1 MNPEEFDGLLP
12 PWALLACGAIG
23 DLYDDRLDDA
33 TRGVLEDLCGRPAEF
48 TLRPIESG
56 VPSCMRVVGTTGM
69 AVIVTGLSLPSQAD
83 LLLQSYRSLLVA
95 SDTNFFPGWIWRSAE
110 QIARNLRLDQHSAMR
125 DVFIFG
131 HSAGGI
137 IGLALATLL
146 HRPGGR
152 LRTHVVTYGAP
163 RAIVHGGEQALNG
176 VEITRW
182 MNTCDDVPRL
192 PPRYSDLTDLT
203 FLGLLAEIP
212 LYARWFHP
220 RGGIALDTA
229 GGRSTAQL
237 APPCGL
243 LSLPLYP
250 LGYLRTGAVFGN
262 AHSIA
267 EYARRL
273 RLAIPSKLF
282 VFDPKIHGVFGLGAL
297 PQIFQAL
304 DDAAPLAFP
313 NPPRAGI
320 ENPLANPP
328 LELAVQRRAAQIA
341 SPLKRC

>member
-33 TRGVLEDLCGRPAEF
+33 TRGVLGDLCGNPAEF

-83 LLLQSYRSLLVA
+83 LLLQSYRSLLIA
-95 SDTNFFPGWIWRSAE
+95 SDTNFFPGWIWRSAQ

-131 HSAGGI
+131 HSAGGV

-152 LRTHVVTYGAP
+152 LKTHVVTYGSP
-163 RAIVHGGEQALNG
+163 RAHAIRGAELLNG
-176 VEITRW
+176 VHITRW
-182 MNTCDDVPRL
+182 MNTCDDVVRI
-192 PPRYSDLTDLT
+192 PPKVYDLTDST
-203 FLGLLAEIP
+203 FLVLLAEIP

-220 RGGIALDTA
+220 RGGVVLDTA
-229 GGRSTAQL
+229 GTRDTAVV
-237 APPCGL
+237 PEPCSL

-250 LGYLRTGAVFGN
+250 LGYLRTGTVFGTP
-262 AHSIA
+262 HSIG

-273 RLAIPSKLF
+273 RLAIPSKIF
-282 VFDPKIHGVFGLGAL
+282 VFDPKIHGAFGLGAL

-304 DDAAPLAFP
+304 DEAAPLAFP

-328 LELAVQRRAAQIA
+328 LELAVQRRSAQIA